1 MFNEHHFYIRTITE
15 LKGSLKVELISS
27 VFGDPDMKPSVRGI
41 QDLELNEENT
51 SLSFHAFVES
61 NNKLRDHH
69 SLEIKV
75 DAASDIVFEKP

>member
-1 MFNEHHFYIRTITE
+1 MVLTKAFFSWARSRSHE
-15 LKGSLKVELISS
+15 
-27 VFGDPDMKPSVRGI
+27 MKPSVRGV
-41 QDLELNEENT
+41 QELELNEENT